1 MISRDYLQHQAE
13 GKRFAPAEDPAQAMT
28 GTGIMAS
35 QAAGLCTIR
44 YIPIGNLMIFPSA
57 YALPGRKV
65 SAFRRAVLS
74 AKAAGRGDQHAARRR
89 REQVTNAERRS
100 P

>member
-1 MISRDYLQHQAE
+1 MRKFFLTDAIPELDISSSERDYLRHQAE

-65 SAFRRAVLS
+65 SAFRRAVLL
-74 AKAAGRGDQHAARRR
+74 
-89 REQVTNAERRS
+89 
-100 P
+100 